1 MAEAESVFSQ
11 TGGVSIG
18 RSLFSFKATVPFAAL
33 AVTDHG
39 LKLSLGGE
47 RYLFPR
53 KDIQKLCKH
62 SGLFSPGLKIEHSV
76 SPYASPVIFWTD
88 QFDEL
93 KQALEQRGFKVSK

>member
-18 RSLFSFKATVPFAAL
+18 RGLFSFKATVPFAAL
-33 AVTDHG
+33 AVTDSG
-39 LKLSLGGE
+39 LKLSVGGE

-53 KDIQKLCKH
+53 QDIRKLGKH
-62 SGLFSPGLKIEHSV
+62 VGLFSSGLKIEHSV
-76 SPYASPVIFWTD
+76 SPYASPIIFWTD

-93 KQALEQRGFKVSK
+93 KQALEERGFNLSK